1 VTKITKQTKNVF
13 FTSIV
18 LPPIRRSHKI

>member
-13 FTSIV
+13 TSIV
-18 LPPIRRSHKI
+18 LPSDQKIT